1 MKELRKQLKE
11 LEKRNQH
18 LSFENLKMRLEI
30 DVLMDQPDSRAAKK
44 ILDKYRRKRER
55 VEEVFKAA
63 QN

>member
-1 MKELRKQLKE
+1 MKELRKQIRH
-11 LEKRNQH
+11 LERRNHH

-44 ILDKYRRKRER
+44 ILDKYRRKRAR
-55 VEEVFKAA
+55 IEEALKAA